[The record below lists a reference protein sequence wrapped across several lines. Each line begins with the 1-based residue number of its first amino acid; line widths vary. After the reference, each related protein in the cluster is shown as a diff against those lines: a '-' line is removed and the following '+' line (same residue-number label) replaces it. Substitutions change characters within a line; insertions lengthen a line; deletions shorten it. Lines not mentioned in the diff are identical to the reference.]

1 MDLDVGSDAD
11 RRKLRDARKQEQAR
25 AGDTPVVAVIGSNAS
40 RFHNSQNSVGAS
52 HLAYIRTRLTTRA
65 RLAFGTGQYSR
76 CPVRCGIAFP
86 ATHIIMSASPTT
98 NGPSLASPQDRL
110 SHSTRAI
117 RVSLTSLH
125 TVHVPRRRSGD
136 RIEQKRSCS
145 LPPSARRCRT
155 ARAKC
160 SSIAHTPIP
169 DSLLDWLLY
178 HRHDAGLY
186 VLSVYL

>member
-1 MDLDVGSDAD
+1 VQSETGRVMLDPS
-11 RRKLRDARKQEQAR
+11 ARKQGAGSLQRRRGQILAAR
-25 AGDTPVVAVIGSNAS
+25 TSRVA
-40 RFHNSQNSVGAS
+40 
-52 HLAYIRTRLTTRA
+52 RTIAALS
-65 RLAFGTGQYSR
+65 FGTKALANNRVAQ
-76 CPVRCGIAFP
+76 CAAGIAFP
-86 ATHIIMSASPTT
+86 ATIIISASPTT
-98 NGPSLASPQDRL
+98 NGPSLASLQDRL

-125 TVHVPRRRSGD
+125 TVHVPRRRSCD
-136 RIEQKRSCS
+136 RIEWKRSCS

-178 HRHDAGLY
+178 HRHDAGLS
-186 VLSVYL
+186 LISVYLKAYEHCKSHVAV